1 MKADALMDTLTDTL
15 SEAVPK
21 TLGNTPGDVEAQS
34 SGTLTHCDSLQDLK
48 IELVMHFL
56 CGVEAI
62 KLVKTRTVKV
72 VMVETH

>member
-1 MKADALMDTLTDTL
+1 MILKAEQLIETQAETV
-15 SEAVPK
+15 E
-21 TLGNTPGDVEAQS
+21 EAQIK
-34 SGTLTHCDSLQDLK
+34 THCDSLQDLK

-62 KLVKTRTVKV
+62 KLLKTRTVKV

>member
-1 MKADALMDTLTDTL
+1 MILKAEQLIETETV
-15 SEAVPK
+15 E
-21 TLGNTPGDVEAQS
+21 EAQIK
-34 SGTLTHCDSLQDLK
+34 THCDSLQDLK